1 MDFHHGRR
9 PSKRK
14 CVRVLILL
22 ANRNLKIHG
31 RFRLVGVKT
40 LAQLATNCFLASQ
53 SPISLHQMALDEL
66 YGFRWYAMLQR
77 LNEVIDAQ

>member
-31 RFRLVGVKT
+31 QFRLIGVKI
-40 LAQLATNCFLASQ
+40 LAQLATNYFPTSQ
-53 SPISLHQMALDEL
+53 SPILLHQMALDEQ
-66 YGFRWYAMLQR
+66 YEFRWYAMLLR

>member
-1 MDFHHGRR
+1 MGFHHGRR

-14 CVRVLILL
+14 YARVLILL

-40 LAQLATNCFLASQ
+40 LAQLATNCFPTSQ
-53 SPISLHQMALDEL
+53 SPIWLHQMVLDEQ
-66 YGFRWYAMLQR
+66 YEFRWYAMLQR

>member
-1 MDFHHGRR
+1 MGFHHDRP

-14 CVRVLILL
+14 YVRVLILL

-31 RFRLVGVKT
+31 RFRLVGVKI
-40 LAQLATNCFLASQ
+40 LAQLATNCFPTSQ
-53 SPISLHQMALDEL
+53 SPILLHQMVLGEQ
-66 YGFRWYAMLQR
+66 YEFRWYAMLQR

>member
-1 MDFHHGRR
+1 MDFHHGRH

-14 CVRVLILL
+14 YAQVLILL
-22 ANRNLKIHG
+22 ANRNLKIHE

-40 LAQLATNCFLASQ
+40 LALLATNCFLASQ
-53 SPISLHQMALDEL
+53 SPIWLHQMALDEQ
-66 YGFRWYAMLQR
+66 YEFRWYAMLQQ